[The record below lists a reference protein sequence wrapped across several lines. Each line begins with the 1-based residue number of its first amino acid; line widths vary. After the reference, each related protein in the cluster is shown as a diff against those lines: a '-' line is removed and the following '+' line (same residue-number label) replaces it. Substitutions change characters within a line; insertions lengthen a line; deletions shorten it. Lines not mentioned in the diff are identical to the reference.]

1 MSSPSWKRYAFGPF
15 ELDAD
20 DRLLMH
26 EGAIVPLTPKALDT
40 LLILVERRGHV
51 VSKDELLE
59 RVWPDSFVEQN
70 NLAQNISALRK
81 ALGEKEGGP
90 RYIDTVPKRG
100 YRFIVPVTEHLR
112 QRPGDA
118 PPGFA
123 SEDAGGSS
131 AQATR
136 AGSGAEA
143 GGSASPPAG
152 SDATP
157 VAGSSSVPNAA
168 AATAAAMMGSATR
181 YARSGDVNIAYQVI
195 GDGPLDL
202 VFVMGW
208 VSHLEY
214 FWTEPSFARFLR
226 RLASFSRLILFDK
239 RGTGL
244 SDRVTALPTL
254 EQRMDDVRAVMDAVG
269 SERAALLGVSEG
281 GPMCSLFAATYPE
294 KTLALVMIGTYARRL
309 HAPDYPWAPT
319 VEEREA
325 FFEVIQRDWGGP
337 VGLDERAPSK
347 RHDKDFRDWW
357 ATYIRM
363 GASPGAALA
372 LTKMNADIDVRDVL
386 PSVRVPTL
394 VLHRTG
400 DMCLK
405 VDEGRYVAT
414 RIPGARFVE
423 LPGVDHLPFVGDQ
436 DGLLDEVEGFLT
448 GSRQRAAPILD
459 RVLATVL
466 CGAFEAEAEERPT
479 EERSVDSGGTTVLHS
494 YAQRKARL
502 LAFATR
508 EIERSRGKRVAY
520 RGGGLM
526 ATFDGPARAVR
537 CAANIAEVARRL
549 QVPCHLGAHTGECE
563 LIDGTIQG
571 LTSDVAAHVAAEST
585 PGQVMVSRT
594 VRDLVA
600 GSGLKFRDCGQQV
613 RPNGET
619 DLALFC
625 VEAGHLT
632 STLLSY

>member
-1 MSSPSWKRYAFGPF
+1 
-15 ELDAD
+15 
-20 DRLLMH
+20 
-26 EGAIVPLTPKALDT
+26 
-40 LLILVERRGHV
+40 
-51 VSKDELLE
+51 
-59 RVWPDSFVEQN
+59 
-70 NLAQNISALRK
+70 
-81 ALGEKEGGP
+81 
-90 RYIDTVPKRG
+90 
-100 YRFIVPVTEHLR
+100 
-112 QRPGDA
+112 
-118 PPGFA
+118 
-123 SEDAGGSS
+123 
-131 AQATR
+131 
-136 AGSGAEA
+136 
-143 GGSASPPAG
+143 
-152 SDATP
+152 
-157 VAGSSSVPNAA
+157 
-168 AATAAAMMGSATR
+168 MMGSATR

-195 GDGPLDL
+195 GNGPLDL

-319 VEEREA
+319 LHEREA
-325 FFEVIQRDWGGP
+325 FFEEIQRDWGGP
-337 VGLDERAPSK
+337 VGIAARAPS
-347 RHDKDFRDWW
+347 RQHDKDFRDWW
-357 ATYIRM
+357 ATYLRM
-363 GASPGAALA
+363 GSSPGAALA
-372 LTKMNADIDVRDVL
+372 LTKMNADIDVRGVL

-400 DMCLK
+400 DACLK
-405 VDEGRYVAT
+405 VDEGRYVAE

-436 DGLLDEVEGFLT
+436 DGLLDEIEGFLT
-448 GSRQRAAPILD
+448 GSRQGNAPILD

-466 CGAFEAEAEERPT
+466 CGLFEPEAEHNPA
-479 EERSVDSGGTTVLHS
+479 EERSVDSGGTTVLQS
-494 YAQRKARL
+494 YAQRKMRL
-502 LAFATR
+502 LAFAAR
-508 EIERSRGKRVAY
+508 EIERSRGRRVAY
-520 RGGGLM
+520 RGRELT

-537 CAANIAEVARRL
+537 CGANIAEVARRL
-549 QVPCHLGAHTGECE
+549 QLPFHIGAHTGECE

-571 LTSDVAAHVAAEST
+571 LTSDAAAQVAAEAT
-585 PGQVMVSRT
+585 PGEVLVSRT

-600 GSGLKFRDCGQQV
+600 GSGLKFRDCGRHV

-619 DLALFC
+619 DLTLFC
-625 VEAGHLT
+625 VEASHLT